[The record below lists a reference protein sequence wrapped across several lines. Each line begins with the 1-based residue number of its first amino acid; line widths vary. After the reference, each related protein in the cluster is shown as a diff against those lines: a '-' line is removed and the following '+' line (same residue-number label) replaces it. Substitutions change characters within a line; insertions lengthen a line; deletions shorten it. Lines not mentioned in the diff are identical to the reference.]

1 MSPLSSRTTL
11 PLILLVSAAAAQ
23 SAHTDT
29 EYLPPPDPGYGLYFH
44 QSDGA
49 LEKPERWGYHD
60 GWMQGR
66 LDRSEGHE
74 QSAKQQAAYTK
85 GLRHGTSGTLPEEQY
100 LRVYRSAYLRGYE
113 HGYRL

>member
-1 MSPLSSRTTL
+1 ML
-11 PLILLVSAAAAQ
+11 PIMLLVSAAGAQ
-23 SAHTDT
+23 SANSNA

-49 LEKPERWGYHD
+49 LEKPQRWGYHD
-60 GWMQGR
+60 GWMRGR
-66 LDRSEGHE
+66 LDRSQGH
-74 QSAKQQAAYTK
+74 QQDPKQQTAYTK
-85 GLRHGTSGTLPEEQY
+85 GLRHGTFGALPEEQY